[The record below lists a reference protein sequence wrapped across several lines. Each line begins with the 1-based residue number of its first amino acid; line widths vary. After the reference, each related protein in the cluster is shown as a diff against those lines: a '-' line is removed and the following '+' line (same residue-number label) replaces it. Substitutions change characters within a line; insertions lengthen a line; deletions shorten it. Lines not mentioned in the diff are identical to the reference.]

1 VVRFK
6 KLCSINNYPRGNN
19 YTRRGINMS
28 KNSYTRRDFLKTL
41 GYGAIALGITFSCSK
56 KPDYKLTREVVQDET
71 GSYELVHN
79 PPEPLYGETGS
90 AAKALEIGDPAGLAT
105 DPDGNY
111 IFTEGADENYIFA
124 RIRDV
129 SFKNDTIYVADKFEE
144 NIRVFDTHGI
154 YQETI
159 GRKGRGPGEFSWIRN
174 IYVDDDGFVYVYERN
189 GSSLHIFNNDHEFL
203 RKHNVKSLVK
213 GLTEIY
219 DIASFD
225 PENFLLHSSFRFLMP
240 DFEIA
245 HDNENEDL
253 FVRLNK
259 DGKWFSFGPI
269 GFPGFE
275 KDIESLKREIPP
287 LGSIDYNIHCSMIL
301 SFKNM
306 FLDKENELL
315 YSSTKAFPSRVVVRS
330 SDDGRILRI
339 IEKSIAENGTSFITQ
354 EVDRE
359 EFSHAPMLPL
369 YQRFNKKD
377 NSVTLFYIREEGI
390 GIFADDANIYNV
402 YRRLSKDEDS
412 LRVQHF
418 MDVFDLKNGTY
429 KQRFPLDM
437 EIGSNFAGMDDE
449 GNMVVFRNNPWPV
462 VEKYQLGGI
471 EK

>member
-1 VVRFK
+1 
-6 KLCSINNYPRGNN
+6 
-19 YTRRGINMS
+19 MS
-28 KNSYTRRDFLKTL
+28 KNSYTRRGFLKTI
-41 GYGAIALGITFSCSK
+41 GFGAICAILLSMASSCSR
-56 KPDYKLTREVVQDET
+56 KPDYELTREVIQDDET
-71 GSYELVHN
+71 GMSYEMVRN
-79 PPEPLYGETGS
+79 PADPIYGEKGS
-90 AAKALEIGDPAGLAT
+90 AAKVLEIGDPAGLAT

-124 RIRDV
+124 GIRDV

-144 NIRVFDTHGI
+144 NIRVFDTHGV

-174 IYVDDDGFVYVYERN
+174 IYVDDGGFVYVYERN

-219 DIASFD
+219 DIASFN
-225 PENFLLHSSFRFLMP
+225 PENFLLHSSFRSLMP

-259 DGKWFSFGPI
+259 DGEWFSFGPI
-269 GFPGFE
+269 GYPGFE
-275 KDIESLKREIPP
+275 KDIESLKKETTP
-287 LGSIDYNIHCSMIL
+287 GTSIDYNIYCSMIL

-306 FLDKENELL
+306 FLDKEDELL

-339 IEKSIAENGTSFITQ
+339 IEKSVAENGTSFITQ

-369 YQRFNKKD
+369 HIRFNKTD

-418 MDVFDLKNGTY
+418 MDVFDLNGTY
-429 KQRFPLDM
+429 KQRVPLDM
-437 EIGSNFAGMDDE
+437 EIGSNFGGMDDE
-449 GNMVVFRNNPWPV
+449 GNIVVFRNDPWPV
-462 VEKYQLGGI
+462 VEKYRLGGI